1 MSFKN
6 AIESSDIFDFQIAQ
20 DSRAARGAGWHLV
33 QLPVKP
39 CLRIHAPAARMCKQ
53 KLLNHP
59 WWKVEPEHNKNIEN
73 NFGVYICWLQ
83 KKCWRTWN
91 IIVPACSVH
100 IYIYIATCLAPI
112 SLTKAGDT
120 GEVIFRPCMQVKLN
134 MFCPNQCQTIASY
147 KFWNIE
153 KMAIYICHG
162 GPTT

>member
-1 MSFKN
+1 MRLYDPMSFKN

-20 DSRAARGAGWHLV
+20 DSRAARGAGWHLA

-39 CLRIHAPAARMCKQ
+39 CLRIHAPAARMRKQ

-100 IYIYIATCLAPI
+100 IYIYCNLFGPD
-112 SLTKAGDT
+112 LTDKGRRHRRSDFQTMHAG
-120 GEVIFRPCMQVKLN
+120 QVEHVLPKS
-134 MFCPNQCQTIASY
+134 MPNNRI
-147 KFWNIE
+147 I
-153 KMAIYICHG
+153 
-162 GPTT
+162 